1 MDHTLGLSLLHLSL
15 LFLFF
20 RCIEPFVPM
29 NLTSA
34 VEPSPFLEYPSLP
47 NSHKARHIAVTYEPF
62 YCSQV
67 ANSVLRISANEHGDR
82 ET

>member
-1 MDHTLGLSLLHLSL
+1 
-15 LFLFF
+15 
-20 RCIEPFVPM
+20 M

-67 ANSVLRISANEHGDR
+67 ANFVLRISANEHGDR

>member
-1 MDHTLGLSLLHLSL
+1 
-15 LFLFF
+15 
-20 RCIEPFVPM
+20 M

-47 NSHKARHIAVTYEPF
+47 NSHKARHIAATYEPF

>member
-1 MDHTLGLSLLHLSL
+1 
-15 LFLFF
+15 
-20 RCIEPFVPM
+20 M

-82 ET
+82 ETQTETIAMLSEPVIPSCHSASKLPG